1 MEWNALRSED
11 QVGKLHEESR
21 KYPILIFKYSNRCSL
36 SRVVLDRLERSW
48 KPDQSNEM
56 KAYFLDLISYRSIS
70 DMVSSYYNVPH
81 ESPQVLVVKNG
92 NAIYD
97 ESHFGISFDRIVEAL
112 KNQKQVGQSH

>member
-21 KYPILIFKYSNRCSL
+21 TNPILIFKYSSRCSL

-48 KPDQSNEM
+48 KPDQSPEM

-70 DMVSSYYNVPH
+70 DMVSRHYNVPH
-81 ESPQVLVVKNG
+81 ESPQVLVVRNG
-92 NAIYD
+92 TAIYD
-97 ESHFGISFDRIVEAL
+97 ESHLGISFERIVTAME
-112 KNQKQVGQSH
+112 NQQQVGQSR